1 MAIARRGTL
10 ADCKSMG
17 AAVIA
22 ALALWGATAAAALAE
37 PADERIVFVRH
48 GEKPPGGLG
57 QLNCR
62 GLNRALALPAFIAA
76 HFGKPDAIFAPNPA
90 EQKKD
95 DGKLYDYVRPLITIE
110 PSAIAFG
117 LPVDA
122 EIGFAD
128 VKRLQAALEAPEYQH
143 ALVVVAW
150 EHRLIDVVVR
160 NLLAAHGGDP
170 SLAPTWADD
179 DFDGVDVVTI
189 DANAHAAFARLAE
202 GLDGQPEACPR

>member
-1 MAIARRGTL
+1 
-10 ADCKSMG
+10 MG

-22 ALALWGATAAAALAE
+22 ALALSGATAAAALAE
-37 PADERIVFVRH
+37 PVDERIVFVRH

-110 PSAIAFG
+110 PSAIVFG

-128 VKRLQAALEAPEYQH
+128 VKRLQAALEAPKYRH